1 MRLTGLMRLLALG
14 LFAVGLSAWPATAQ
28 QNGAQND
35 ESGSPDAL
43 GMSNMMAM
51 MSKSGD
57 DGDEKS
63 GKRFP
68 DFSKVTED
76 MESSKG
82 FFTLWSYP
90 DSAKDKD
97 PEKLL
102 CQIPSKLLGE
112 NFMLSTS
119 ISGGGY
125 FTGFPLDQRVVKWE
139 RLDDQLL
146 LIEPETGF
154 VVNGGEVAD
163 VVRRTYPETI
173 RASVK
178 ILTVS
183 PGGDPVID
191 FGGLLKSSFAD
202 IGWMSMSFLPGG
214 FGGGGGINSQ
224 LSKWT
229 KKKTF
234 ELNVE
239 MGVELA
245 VSRGNPPGSYDK
257 KMVHYSFWK
266 LPETDY
272 SPRVADDR
280 VGYFMTTN
288 QDWSKPNDARD
299 LYNRYVDRWNLQKRD
314 PKLAL
319 CEPKKPIVFYIEKT
333 VPVRYR
339 RAVRDGILE
348 WNKAYEKIGFVDAVQ
363 VRQQTADNEWRD
375 LDPEDMRYSFFR
387 WIVTGS
393 GFAMGPHRANP
404 FTGEIYD
411 ADIIFD
417 DSMVRFFEQSA
428 AMRLPSSA
436 LDFKGRDPA
445 LDRFIETFPQFNRP
459 MFTWD
464 EYLFGENEQA
474 KVRESMRERMRD
486 RGYHCCEYAEGMK
499 QQMAV
504 ANSVLC
510 GQPKDVIDRYLY
522 EVIKEVVMHEVGH
535 TLGLRHNFKASSIY
549 TLDEIKRRRETGE
562 PTVGS
567 VMDYNPVLF
576 FADKATEGAFITT
589 TIGPYD
595 YWAIEYGYRPFDATY
610 KGASASEDEPT
621 DSGDKEEEKPAAE
634 EALTASADEK
644 SKIDLDKL
652 PPEILSQIPAEVKEL
667 IESGKFNG
675 SGADG
680 GHGSSAGKKSKAS
693 KFASAPS
700 GEEKM
705 LLDIAS
711 RASEPELAYATDE
724 DTTFVSPDPRNNRFD
739 MAADPINWAESRIE
753 LIDQRIEK
761 ILEWGVKD
769 QESWYH
775 LRSAFV
781 SLVFEKLRVIG
792 FVGRYAG
799 GQYFNRLHK
808 KEGGSPP
815 IELVDTETQRRALAF
830 VTEHMYGEDMYKFS
844 PKLLNHMAPARW
856 WNDGARMDY
865 SMDFPI
871 HQLIGAMQQ
880 SNLFDRFFPNTLR
893 RIHDAELKSADEDK
907 FTVAEYIESLSNA
920 SWSDAC
926 DAKRASD
933 GEWSNASPFVSDIRR
948 SLQREYLNVVEPL
961 VRYRPGR
968 LISPDLHAML
978 RYSLKQISDKIGKV
992 MEADLDFASQAHL
1005 DACKSRIDRMLEP
1018 ELSEY

>member
-1 MRLTGLMRLLALG
+1 MRLTGMFKMMALG

-28 QNGAQND
+28 ENGAQN
-35 ESGSPDAL
+35 EAGSPDAL
-43 GMSNMMAM
+43 GMSEMMALM
-51 MSKSGD
+51 AKGGD
-57 DGDEKS
+57 DDDEKS

-68 DFSKVTED
+68 EFSEVTKD

-97 PEKLL
+97 QEKLL
-102 CQIPSKLLGE
+102 CQIPSGLLGE

-119 ISGGGY
+119 ISGGGF

-178 ILTVS
+178 IVTLS

-191 FGGLLKSSFAD
+191 FGGLLKSSFSD
-202 IGWMSMSFLPGG
+202 IAWMSMSFLPGG
-214 FGGGGGINSQ
+214 FGGGGINSQ

-239 MGVELA
+239 VGVELA
-245 VSRGNPPGSYDK
+245 VSRNDPPGSYDK

-272 SPRVADDR
+272 APRVADDR

-288 QDWSKPNDARD
+288 QDWSKPNSSRD

-314 PKLAL
+314 PKLEL

-348 WNKAYEKIGFVDAVQ
+348 WNRAFEKIGFVGAVQ
-363 VRQQTADNEWRD
+363 VQQQTDDNLWKD

-428 AMRLPSSA
+428 AMRLPSTA

-445 LDRFIETFPQFNRP
+445 LDQFVEAFPEFRRP
-459 MFTWD
+459 KFTWD
-464 EYLFGENEQA
+464 QYLFGEDKHAE
-474 KVRESMRERMRD
+474 VRERMRD
-486 RGYHCCEYAEGMK
+486 RMRDQGFHCCEYAEGMK

-510 GQPKDVIDRYLY
+510 GQPPEVVDRYLY

-549 TLDEIKRRRETGE
+549 TLDEIKRRRDTGE

-576 FADKATEGAFITT
+576 FADKSTEGAFITT

-595 YWAIEYGYRPFDATY
+595 YWAIEYGYRPFDSSY
-610 KGASASEDEPT
+610 KGSSDKENEPT
-621 DSGDKEEEKPAAE
+621 NSGDKEEEKPPAE
-634 EALTASADEK
+634 KAQTVSVDDKPKL
-644 SKIDLDKL
+644 DLDDL
-652 PPEILSQIPAEVKEL
+652 PPEILSQLPPEVKKM

-675 SGADG
+675 AIAGGDEPKGGKSRGA
-680 GHGSSAGKKSKAS
+680 A
-693 KFASAPS
+693 FASAPS

-705 LLDIAS
+705 LQEIAS
-711 RASEPELAYATDE
+711 RASEAELAYATDE

-753 LIDQRIEK
+753 LIDQRIAN

-775 LRSAFV
+775 VRSAFM
-781 SLVFEKLRVIG
+781 SLVFEKLRVIS

-799 GQYFNRLHK
+799 GQYFDRSHK
-808 KEGGSPP
+808 EEGGSSP
-815 IELVDTETQRRALAF
+815 IELVDTKTQRQALEF
-830 VTEHMYGEDMYKFS
+830 VTKHMYGEDMYQF
-844 PKLLNHMAPARW
+844 PAKLLNHMAPSRW
-856 WNDGARMDY
+856 WNEGARMDY

-871 HQLIGAMQQ
+871 HQLIGTMQEYD
-880 SNLFDRFFPNTLR
+880 LFDRFFPNTLR
-893 RIHDAELKSADEDK
+893 RIQDAELKCDDDDK
-907 FTVAEYIESLSNA
+907 FTVAEYIESLSKA
-920 SWSDAC
+920 CWADVC
-926 DAKRASD
+926 DANRASD
-933 GEWSNASPFVSDIRR
+933 GEWTNASPFVSDVRR
-948 SLQREYLNVVEPL
+948 SLQREYLNAVEPL

-968 LISPDLHAML
+968 LISPDLHAMIC
-978 RYSLKQISDKIGKV
+978 YSLKQTSDKIGKV
-992 MEADLDFASQAHL
+992 SESDLDFASQAHL
-1005 DACKSRIDRMLEP
+1005 SACKSRIDRMLEP